1 MAQEF
6 ALNRLLEIASTQADT
21 AAAAL
26 GDLNRTLRQH
36 EEKLLLLHKYR
47 DDYQQRLRVATT
59 SGLDGAG
66 LRNFHQF
73 LDRLEQAIHQQNA
86 LVVEAR
92 TRAERGLGEWRLK
105 QRKSKAYDTLS
116 QRFHT
121 VRRRGEAVR
130 EQKTQ
135 DDFAARASRSNS
147 DSRR

>member
-6 ALNRLLEIASTQADT
+6 ALNRLLEIASSQADT

-26 GDLNRTLRQH
+26 GDLNRALAQQ
-36 EEKLLLLHKYR
+36 EEKMQLLFKYR
-47 DDYQQRLRVATT
+47 DDYQERLRRATT

-73 LDRLEQAIHQQNA
+73 LDRLEQAILQQNT

-92 TRAERGLGEWRLK
+92 TRAERGLGEWRVK

-116 QRFHT
+116 QRFHA
-121 VRRRGEAVR
+121 VRRRGDAVR

-135 DDFAARASRSNS
+135 DDFAARTSRSNS
-147 DSRR
+147 DTRR